1 MFTGLIQSRGT
12 IAQRV
17 ARATG
22 ARLTVEAPGLAAD
35 GWTLGESIAVNGVCL
50 TLVEGS
56 ASGFCADLSAE
67 TLARTALSSLQPGR
81 AVNLERALKVGE
93 SLGGHLVSG
102 HVDGVATVLRLER
115 DGDGRKLALEIPQA
129 LTRYVARKGS
139 LCVDGVSLTV
149 NAVEG
154 AIVFFAIVPH
164 TLSATTLGELSP
176 DAQVNIEV
184 DLIAR
189 YLERLMPEFMG
200 RP

>member
-12 IAQRV
+12 VVHRTL
-17 ARATG
+17 RATG
-22 ARLTVEAPGLAAD
+22 ARLAVDAPGLAAH

-56 ASGFCADLSAE
+56 ASEFCADLSAE
-67 TLARTALSSLQPGR
+67 TLARTALSSLRPGYF
-81 AVNLERALKVGE
+81 VNLERALKVGDA
-93 SLGGHLVSG
+93 LGGHLVSG

-115 DGDGRKLALEIPQA
+115 DGEGRRLVLEIPQA

-149 NAVEG
+149 NTIEG
-154 AIVFFAIVPH
+154 AIVNFAIVPH
-164 TLSATTLGELSP
+164 TLSATTLGELAP
-176 DAQVNIEV
+176 GALVNIEV

-189 YLERLMPEFMG
+189 YLERLLPGFTG
-200 RP
+200 QP

>member
-12 IAQRV
+12 LVQRV

-22 ARLTVEAPGLAAD
+22 ARLTVDAPELAV
-35 GWTLGESIAVNGVCL
+35 GGFVLGESIAVNGVCL
-50 TLVEGS
+50 TLVE
-56 ASGFCADLSAE
+56 ASGSEFCADLSAE
-67 TLARTALSSLQPGR
+67 TLARTALSSLRPGH

-93 SLGGHLVSG
+93 PLGGHLVSG
-102 HVDGVATVLRLER
+102 HVDGVATVVRLER
-115 DGDGRKLALEIPQA
+115 DGDGRRLALEIPQS

-149 NAVEG
+149 NAING
-154 AIVFFAIVPH
+154 AIAHFAIVPH
-164 TLSATTLGELSP
+164 TLSATTLSELVP

-189 YLERLMPEFMG
+189 YLERLLPEFTG